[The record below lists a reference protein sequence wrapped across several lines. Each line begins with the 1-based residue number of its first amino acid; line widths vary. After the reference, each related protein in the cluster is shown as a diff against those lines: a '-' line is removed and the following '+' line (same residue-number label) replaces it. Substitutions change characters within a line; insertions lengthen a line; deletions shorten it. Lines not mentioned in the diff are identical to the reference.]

1 MALSFEE
8 SKKQA
13 LKQMAKPMLMAASI
27 NVENSISVAENFER
41 SNKYEW
47 YNEYSD
53 EIVST
58 IDNLKNIAVDS
69 SQINLTQEEN
79 SQYIPFEM
87 ERYYDGVDLM
97 KMTLQIHYVNANKD
111 EEYCAPINVQYSYD
125 KIRFGW
131 LVPSGATVTAGELT
145 FEIIAH
151 GTNEKGNSYLWRTR
165 PNGKLNVLKSLVGNG
180 VVKPSNDWYIQ
191 FVTEMDKKVNE
202 ANKSADRA
210 EAAANKIEGNIEE
223 QVNQQLEASIN
234 DKLTNYYNKSEVDNK
249 IANVKV
255 DLTGYATEDYVDNKV
270 ATLDVSGQLV
280 DYAKKTENGYILN
293 FFADSV
299 DDIAEVSNGKEFVTK
314 NGTNY
319 GAPLAS
325 STVVITLPDKTKK
338 TYVLNND
345 GEWSDQQV
353 NLDDYYTK
361 EEADEKFSTIQTVN
375 EIEQDITDLQNKPIY
390 KHSVFVHK
398 NTSEV
403 YSKDEWIDF
412 TFYSNLNTPVKKRDL
427 CPQGSEGSFLLLA
440 QTFGHHHISD
450 MENNDAGYIISIHSF
465 DQGSI
470 KCVKYDGT
478 IERFLITMDDACT
491 VSDAVYRMDR
501 YSIN

>member
-1 MALSFEE
+1 
-8 SKKQA
+8 
-13 LKQMAKPMLMAASI
+13 ML
-27 NVENSISVAENFER
+27 
-41 SNKYEW
+41 
-47 YNEYSD
+47 
-53 EIVST
+53 
-58 IDNLKNIAVDS
+58 
-69 SQINLTQEEN
+69 
-79 SQYIPFEM
+79 
-87 ERYYDGVDLM
+87 
-97 KMTLQIHYVNANKD
+97 
-111 EEYCAPINVQYSYD
+111 
-125 KIRFGW
+125 
-131 LVPSGATVTAGELT
+131 
-145 FEIIAH
+145 
-151 GTNEKGNSYLWRTR
+151 YL
-165 PNGKLNVLKSLVGNG
+165 
-180 VVKPSNDWYIQ
+180 
-191 FVTEMDKKVNE
+191 
-202 ANKSADRA
+202 
-210 EAAANKIEGNIEE
+210 
-223 QVNQQLEASIN
+223 
-234 DKLTNYYNKSEVDNK
+234 
-249 IANVKV
+249 
-255 DLTGYATEDYVDNKV
+255 
-270 ATLDVSGQLV
+270 

-319 GAPLAS
+319 GVPLAS

-478 IERFLITMDDACT
+478 IERFLIEMDDACT